1 MPTRFTPARSRLFI
15 ALALAAG
22 SVLSAG
28 CAQRSLVAVRES
40 GDYNYKMG
48 HYDAAL
54 TDYKEY
60 VERAP
65 GKPEVHQM
73 LGNTYMKLGETGL
86 GREQLL
92 MANAMRVEDDQIFA
106 DMCAALYTDK
116 QYDDLNR
123 VLRQRTVDRGRMQ
136 DWALLATY
144 SEKLGDRDEAQRA
157 WLTAAKVSNGRAVDP
172 QIGLARLYMQVGD
185 MDRSRQCTA
194 MAYWLEPGNPNVQIL
209 VRDVKEVPGP
219 TLGVM
224 PSEFSGPLPP
234 HRQPMD
240 GRTVVVPTA
249 GDR

>member
-123 VLRQRTVDRGRMQ
+123 VLRQRTVDRGRM
-136 DWALLATY
+136 
-144 SEKLGDRDEAQRA
+144 
-157 WLTAAKVSNGRAVDP
+157 
-172 QIGLARLYMQVGD
+172 
-185 MDRSRQCTA
+185 
-194 MAYWLEPGNPNVQIL
+194 
-209 VRDVKEVPGP
+209 
-219 TLGVM
+219 
-224 PSEFSGPLPP
+224 
-234 HRQPMD
+234 
-240 GRTVVVPTA
+240 
-249 GDR
+249 